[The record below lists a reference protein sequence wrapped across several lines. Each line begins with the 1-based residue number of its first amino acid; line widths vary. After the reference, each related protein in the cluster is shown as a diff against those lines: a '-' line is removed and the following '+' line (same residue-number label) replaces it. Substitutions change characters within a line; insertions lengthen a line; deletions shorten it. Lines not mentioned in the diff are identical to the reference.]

1 MPAFENADEEA
12 IQRAIAVWV
21 GEGWNDEQPG
31 ARHFRGEC
39 LFVAHE
45 VTMEQKLEQANAGSL
60 GLAIEKKVGNVSVRY
75 SEAQIERMG
84 DDWLKNSG
92 YGVAFDNWRRSA
104 GIGAVAV

>member
-12 IQRAIAVWV
+12 IERAITTWV
-21 GEGWNDEQPG
+21 SEGWEDVNPG
-31 ARHFRGEC
+31 TRHFRGEC

-45 VTMEQKLEQANAGSL
+45 VTMEAKLAAASSGAL

-75 SEAQIERMG
+75 SEAQIKAMG

-92 YGVAFDNWRRSA
+92 YGVAFIDWRRSA
-104 GIGAVAV
+104 GFGAVAV